1 MKDKYDVIIIGAG
14 PAGLS
19 CAKVLAE
26 GGKSVLVLEKNNK
39 IGLKVCAGGLV
50 VRTEEENFQFLENAD
65 SIFCSINFYFS
76 KTCRKLIKDNP
87 IIATIGREKLGKIML
102 KKALKSGVEVKIG
115 MEVKKINENSIIINE
130 QKIKFNYLI
139 GADGSNSMVR
149 RSLGIKTKKMLIT
162 LQYVVPQKIQKFKEM
177 EYFFDSKMI
186 NNYFW
191 IFPHKDYTIVGGA
204 YYPKTVFK
212 KHFNFKNTFEK
223 WLKNRQIRVEGLKLE
238 SFPINFDYQGYQF
251 GNKFL
256 IGDAG
261 GFASGLTGE
270 GIYFAMVSGTEVAK
284 KIIDSQYNCPEI
296 SKILKI
302 KRKHEYFHR
311 KVNFLNDIFPN
322 FGFKI
327 MSFSLKYKW
336 FKKHSLNFLF
346 SFK

>member
-39 IGLKVCAGGLV
+39 IGLKVCAGGLA
-50 VRTEEENFQFLENAD
+50 VRAEEENSQFLKNTD
-65 SIFCSINFYFS
+65 SAFCSINFYFS
-76 KTCRKLIKDNP
+76 KTCRKLTKNSP
-87 IIATIGREKLGKIML
+87 IIATISREKLGEIILEEVSKNG
-102 KKALKSGVEVKIG
+102 AEVKTGI
-115 MEVKKINENSIIINE
+115 EVKEISKNSITINE
-130 QKIKFNYLI
+130 QRVKFDYLI

-149 RSLGIKTKKMLIT
+149 RSLGIKTRKMITT
-162 LQYVVPQKIQKFKEM
+162 LQYVIPQKNQKFREM
-177 EYFFDSKMI
+177 EYFFDSKTI

-191 IFPHKDYTIVGGA
+191 IFPHKDYTIVGGC
-204 YYPKTVFK
+204 YCSKTALK
-212 KHFNFKNTFEK
+212 KSFNFKNIFEK
-223 WLKNRQIRVEGLKLE
+223 WLKDHQIETDGLKLE
-238 SFPINFDYQGYQF
+238 SFPINFDYQGYRF

-261 GFASGLTGE
+261 GLASGLTGE
-270 GIYFAMVSGTEVAK
+270 GIHFAMVSGAEVAK
-284 KIIDSQYNCPEI
+284 KVIDSQYNCPEI

-302 KRKHEYFHR
+302 KRKHEYLHR
-311 KVNFLNDIFPN
+311 KVNLLNDIFPN

-327 MSFSLKYKW
+327 ISFSLKYKW
-336 FKKHSLNFLF
+336 FKKYLLNFLF